1 MTQRQQRNQK
11 PNKQNETIQIFRTL
25 QKRITHKIGASITSG
40 GGRIQTQ
47 RFVADRPVQGCVKVR
62 RNLSQKTLL
71 TIPTRFDY
79 STTLMNITDLINH
92 LAEKAA
98 QGNWIPACGGT
109 EQPFT
114 SRSGRRLLYCWQQ
127 STGRHAYLDCGSD
140 LILSD
145 EEARNALAI
154 F

>member
-1 MTQRQQRNQK
+1 MQRR
-11 PNKQNETIQIFRTL
+11 F
-25 QKRITHKIGASITSG
+25 KI
-40 GGRIQTQ
+40 RW
-47 RFVADRPVQGCVKVR
+47 
-62 RNLSQKTLL
+62 NLSKKTLL

-98 QGNWIPACGGT
+98 NGNWIPACGGT

-127 STGRHAYLDCGSD
+127 STGKHAYLDCGSD

-145 EEARNALAI
+145 EEARNALAL

>member
-1 MTQRQQRNQK
+1 VQRR
-11 PNKQNETIQIFRTL
+11 F
-25 QKRITHKIGASITSG
+25 KI
-40 GGRIQTQ
+40 RW
-47 RFVADRPVQGCVKVR
+47 
-62 RNLSQKTLL
+62 NLSKKTLL

-92 LAEKAA
+92 LEEKAA

-127 STGRHAYLDCGSD
+127 STGKHAYLDCGSD

-145 EEARNALAI
+145 EEAQNALAL